1 MESAVLAQRIRDW
14 HGRAPASIETNIMQ
28 QLTHWMWWRK
38 RRLEQQTAT
47 QRALEAVFWQGVK
60 AARTED
66 IMAVEAVMVSL
77 PEYARNSLKHLATVV
92 QVLRKLESRDEQRG
106 KTIPES
112 ATRE

>member
-1 MESAVLAQRIRDW
+1 M
-14 HGRAPASIETNIMQ
+14 H
-28 QLTHWMWWRK
+28 QLTNWMWWRK
-38 RRLEQQTAT
+38 RRLEQHAAT
-47 QRALEAVFWQGVK
+47 QRALEAVFWQGIK

-106 KTIPES
+106 QTIPES
-112 ATRE
+112 ATRR